1 MKYLIMSIL
10 LGSLLALGG
19 CGTVGKDFNESKV
32 SKIAN
37 GTTTRAE
44 IRKIFGEPFKTGT
57 QNGLPVWVYE
67 YNLYQA
73 IENDKSKNLV
83 VVFSSDGVVQSHQ
96 FMSSDSTP

>member
-1 MKYLIMSIL
+1 MKYLIVSIL
-10 LGSLLALGG
+10 LGLLSALGG
-19 CGTVGKDFNESKV
+19 CGTAGKDFNESKI

-44 IRKIFGEPFKTGT
+44 IRKMFGEPFKTGT

-67 YNLYQA
+67 YNRYEPPY
-73 IENDKSKNLV
+73 ENRSKNLT
-83 VVFSSDGVVQSHQ
+83 FIFRPNGVVQSYQ

>member
-1 MKYLIMSIL
+1 MKCLIVSIL

-19 CGTVGKDFNESKV
+19 CGTAGKNFNESKI
-32 SKIAN
+32 SKIVN

-44 IRKIFGEPFKTGT
+44 IRRMLGEPFKTGM

-67 YNLYQA
+67 YNRYHA
-73 IENDKSKNLV
+73 IKDAKSKNLV
-83 VVFSSDGVVQSHQ
+83 VVFGSNGIVQSHQ

>member
-19 CGTVGKDFNESKV
+19 CGTAGKDFNESKV
-32 SKIAN
+32 SKIIN

-44 IRKIFGEPFKTGT
+44 IRKMFGEPFKTGT

-67 YNLYQA
+67 YNLYYSL
-73 IENDKSKNLV
+73 ENDKSKNLV

>member
-10 LGSLLALGG
+10 LGSLLTLGG
-19 CGTVGKDFNESKV
+19 CGTAGKDFNESKV

-44 IRKIFGEPFKTGT
+44 IRKMFGEPFKTGT

-67 YNLYQA
+67 YNLYYS

-83 VVFSSDGVVQSHQ
+83 VVFGSDGVVQAHQ

>member
-1 MKYLIMSIL
+1 MKYLVMNIL
-10 LGSLLALGG
+10 LGSLLVFGG
-19 CGTVGKDFNESKV
+19 CGTVGKNFDKSKV

-44 IRKIFGEPFKTGT
+44 IRKMFGEPFKTGT

-67 YNLYQA
+67 YNHYHA
-73 IENDKSKNLV
+73 IENSKSKNLV
-83 VVFSSDGVVQSHQ
+83 VVFGSNSVVQSHQ

>member
-19 CGTVGKDFNESKV
+19 CGTAGKDFNEAKV
-32 SKIAN
+32 SKITN
-37 GTTTRAE
+37 GTTTRGE
-44 IRKIFGEPFKTGT
+44 IRKMFGEPFKTGT

-67 YNLYQA
+67 YNYYHA
-73 IENDKSKNLV
+73 IKNDESKNLV
-83 VVFSSDGVVQSHQ
+83 VVFDSNGVVQAHQ

>member
-1 MKYLIMSIL
+1 MKYLIMGIL

-19 CGTVGKDFNESKV
+19 CGTAGKDFNESKV
-32 SKIAN
+32 SKITN
-37 GTTTRAE
+37 GTTTRGE
-44 IRKIFGEPFKTGT
+44 IRKMFGEPFKTGT

-67 YNLYQA
+67 YNLYYS

>member
-19 CGTVGKDFNESKV
+19 CGTAGKDFNESKV
-32 SKIAN
+32 SKIVN

-44 IRKIFGEPFKTGT
+44 IRKMFGEPFKTGT

-67 YNLYQA
+67 YNLYYS

-96 FMSSDSTP
+96 FMSSSSTP

>member
-1 MKYLIMSIL
+1 MKYFIASVL
-10 LGSLLALGG
+10 LGLLLAFGG
-19 CGTVGKDFNESKV
+19 CGTVGKDFNASKV

-44 IRKIFGEPFKTGT
+44 IRKMFGEPFKMGT

-67 YNLYQA
+67 YNLYHS
-73 IENDKSKNLV
+73 IKDDKSKNLV
-83 VVFSSDGVVQSHQ
+83 VLFDSNGVVQSHQ

>member
-1 MKYLIMSIL
+1 MKYLIVSIL

-19 CGTVGKDFNESKV
+19 CGTAGKDFNKSKV
-32 SKIAN
+32 SKITN

-44 IRKIFGEPFKTGT
+44 IRKMFGEPFKMGT

-67 YNLYQA
+67 YSLYHS

-83 VVFSSDGVVQSHQ
+83 VVFSSDGVVQAHQ

>member
-1 MKYLIMSIL
+1 MKYLIVSIS
-10 LGSLLALGG
+10 LGLLLALGG
-19 CGTVGKDFNESKV
+19 CGTAGKDFNESKI
-32 SKIAN
+32 SKIVN

-44 IRKIFGEPFKTGT
+44 IRKMFGEPFKTGT

-67 YNLYQA
+67 YNLYYS

-96 FMSSDSTP
+96 FMSSSSTP

>member
-1 MKYLIMSIL
+1 MKYLIVSIL
-10 LGSLLALGG
+10 LGLLLALGG
-19 CGTVGKDFNESKV
+19 CGTAGKGFNESKV

-44 IRKIFGEPFKTGT
+44 IRKMFGEPFKTGT

-67 YNLYQA
+67 YSLYHS